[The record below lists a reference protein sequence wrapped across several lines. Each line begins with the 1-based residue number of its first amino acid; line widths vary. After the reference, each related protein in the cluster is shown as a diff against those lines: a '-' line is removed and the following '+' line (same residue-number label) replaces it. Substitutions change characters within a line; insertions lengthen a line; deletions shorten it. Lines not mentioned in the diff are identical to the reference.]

1 MKSNLNSRILTRIQ
15 IKLLRIRISLFFQ
28 DHIFIIKINKNW
40 YTDIKSRRRPF
51 ITSFIILTFKDLLQF
66 WIKNYQN
73 CHVDKGLESHAYARP
88 PRLPTPERTIP
99 PPVHWNTPI
108 SGSRGCECTGSDV
121 YRLCICNYN
130 RDQSSNPLVTWRVG
144 GGSVSSRG
152 HGRRVEPERRMYRL
166 APVLKQ
172 TYRDTND

>member
-1 MKSNLNSRILTRIQ
+1 MWIKVRIQ
-15 IKLLRIRISLFFQ
+15 LFAILIQ
-28 DHIFIIKINKNW
+28 DHIFIIKINKNCR
-40 YTDIKSRRRPF
+40 YAVIKNRRNEFF
-51 ITSFIILTFKDLLQF
+51 ITSFIILTFKDPLQF
-66 WIKNYQN
+66 RIKNYQN
-73 CHVDKGLESHAYARP
+73 CHMDKGLESHAYARP